1 MNVEPDTP
9 SLDPPGEPRPA
20 VFFDLDRTIIPGSS
34 MSQFGFA
41 AWKAGLIDPRKVW
54 SDLLRGLL
62 FDWIGE
68 SQSVADEMLPRILET
83 LEGHRRT
90 ELLELRG
97 PLVTEMLEQAR
108 PETLRLLNL
117 HARMG
122 RDCYIVSASA
132 IEIVEQLADELG
144 FTGAIATEAEVVDG
158 TYTGRLAEPFRHGA
172 EKARAIAELA
182 AEKNYDLSLSFAYGD
197 SHNDLPMLELVGI
210 PIAVNPDPKLAR
222 VAYQRGWPVVQFAQP
237 HHRAVRRLK
246 FGAVLGGAFLAGW
259 LARHAARAAL
269 DGGGRRNEPP

>member
-1 MNVEPDTP
+1 MDTERDAP
-9 SLDPPGEPRPA
+9 NLDSPGEPRPA

-41 AWKAGLIDPRKVW
+41 AWRAGLIDPRKVARE
-54 SDLLRGLL
+54 LLRGLV
-62 FDWIGE
+62 FDWVGE
-68 SQSVADEMLPRILET
+68 SESVADEMLPRILET
-83 LEGHRRT
+83 LEGHQRS

-97 PLVTEMLEQAR
+97 PLVAEMLEQAR

-132 IEIVEQLADELG
+132 IEIVQKLADELG

-158 TYTGRLAEPFRHGA
+158 TYTGRLAEPFRHGE

-182 AEKNYDLSLSFAYGD
+182 MEKNYDLSLSFAYGD

-210 PIAVNPDPKLAR
+210 PIAVNPDTKLAG
-222 VAYQRGWPVVQFAQP
+222 VAYERGWPVVQFAQP
-237 HHRAVRRLK
+237 HHRAIRRLK
-246 FGAVLGGAFLAGW
+246 VGAALGTTFLAGW
-259 LARHAARAAL
+259 LARHAARSL
-269 DGGGRRNEPP
+269 LER

>member
-1 MNVEPDTP
+1 MSPTARTSNSTP
-9 SLDPPGEPRPA
+9 SDEPRPA

-68 SQSVADEMLPRILET
+68 SESVADEMLPRILET
-83 LEGHRRT
+83 LEGHRRS

-97 PLVTEMLEQAR
+97 PLVEQMLEQAR
-108 PETLRLLNL
+108 PETLRLLGL

-132 IEIVEQLADELG
+132 IEIVEKLADELG

-182 AEKNYDLSLSFAYGD
+182 AEMNYDLSLSFAYGD

-210 PIAVNPDPKLAR
+210 PIAINPDTKLAA
-222 VAYQRGWPVVQFAQP
+222 VAYERGWPVVQFAQP
-237 HHRAVRRLK
+237 HHQTIRRIRRGATLAAA
-246 FGAVLGGAFLAGW
+246 FGAGY
-259 LARHAARAAL
+259 LARHWLA
-269 DGGGRRNEPP
+269 GRRRGRGQ